1 MSSFSS
7 VDPLFTNISY
17 GNAWLSPSGG
27 KNIKINSKSNNKWLQ
42 FQSPL
47 MLTFGISDFI
57 SVENV
62 LSVYLIACAHDSLEL
77 ENFSICFICN
87 NEKTVY
93 QT

>member
-42 FQSPL
+42 FQTPL

-57 SVENV
+57 SVENPEGNGKYS
-62 LSVYLIACAHDSLEL
+62 LSLMYIL
-77 ENFSICFICN
+77 
-87 NEKTVY
+87 Y
-93 QT
+93 